1 MLSKEKRA
9 LVAEIMRRG
18 GTLLAEP
25 CPKCGGI
32 MLRYKGKTFCPN
44 CDNIENIEELEGKS
58 ETKLTDL
65 QEIDDLILRRLLN
78 VLKQQP
84 DDEKTS
90 IIILNYI
97 NALKTLREMK
107 NKNES

>member
-1 MLSKEKRA
+1 
-9 LVAEIMRRG
+9 MRRG

-32 MLRYKGKTFCPN
+32 MLKYKGKTFCPN
-44 CDNIENIEELEGKS
+44 CDNIKSIEELEGKS
-58 ETKLTDL
+58 ETKPTDL
-65 QEIDDLILRRLLN
+65 QEIDDLLLRRLLN

-90 IIILNYI
+90 IIVLNYI

>member
-1 MLSKEKRA
+1 MLSKEKRT

-32 MLRYKGKTFCPN
+32 MLKYKGKTFCPN
-44 CDNIENIEELEGKS
+44 CDNIKSIEELEGKS
-58 ETKLTDL
+58 ETKPTDL
-65 QEIDDLILRRLLN
+65 QEIDDLLLRRLLN

-90 IIILNYI
+90 IIVLNYI